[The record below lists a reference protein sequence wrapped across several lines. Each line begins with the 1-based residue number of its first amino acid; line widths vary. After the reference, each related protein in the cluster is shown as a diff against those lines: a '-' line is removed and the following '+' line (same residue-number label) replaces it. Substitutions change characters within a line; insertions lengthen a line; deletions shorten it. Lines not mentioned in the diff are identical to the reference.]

1 MAGLNKDGASPTA
14 PTQTETIKPTFDVP
28 VKMRVRGA
36 AESIP
41 ATLLHIAVS
50 GCRLHTNRSMER
62 GAALSFEWRLSN
74 GKLLNVAGVVAAR
87 YTPRNGGPGFEYAV
101 AIEAMPEEE
110 GNALEQEA
118 AMLVR
123 SASARSYDTA
133 LVDIS
138 QFINYRVPDDVTVS
152 YRIDN
157 PRTFGI
163 GGASDITGNALRL
176 RCHETLRKDET
187 VYLAVRLPDVILGVH
202 KGNDDE
208 LVAAPLG
215 QKRVPRKLL
224 RRPFE
229 EIQLR
234 GRITGSVKDSKRR
247 DAYEV
252 ELLGV
257 DGLARQELAR
267 YIHASQLARIK
278 K

>member
-1 MAGLNKDGASPTA
+1 MAWLNKDGASPSG
-14 PTQTETIKPTFDVP
+14 PVQTDTVKRTFDIP
-28 VKMRVRGA
+28 VKMRVRNL
-36 AESIP
+36 AEPIQ

-50 GCRLHTNRSMER
+50 GCRLHSTMQMER
-62 GAALSFEWRLSN
+62 GTALSFDWRLSN

-87 YTPRNGGPGFEYAV
+87 YPAKDGGPGFEYAIAV
-101 AIEAMPEEE
+101 EAMAEDDA
-110 GNALEQEA
+110 NALAREA

-138 QFINYRVPDDVTVS
+138 QFIGYRVPDDVKVA

-157 PRTFGI
+157 PRTFGL
-163 GGASDITGNALRL
+163 GQACDITGNALRL
-176 RCHETLRKDET
+176 RCSDPLRRDET
-187 VYLAVRLPDVILGVH
+187 VYLSVRLPDVVLNVH
-202 KGNDDE
+202 KGSDDE
-208 LVAAPLG
+208 LVTAPMTH
-215 QKRVPRKLL
+215 KRIPRKLL

-252 ELLGV
+252 ELLDV

>member
-1 MAGLNKDGASPTA
+1 MAGLNKDGASPA
-14 PTQTETIKPTFDVP
+14 GPVQTEDIKHTFDVP
-28 VKMRVRGA
+28 VKMRVRGV
-36 AESIP
+36 AEPIQ

-50 GCRLHTNRSMER
+50 GCRLYSMKQLDR
-62 GAALSFEWRLSN
+62 GAAISFEWRLSN
-74 GKLLNVAGVVAAR
+74 GKLLNVAGAVAAR
-87 YTPRNGGPGFEYAV
+87 YSPRNGGSGFEYAV
-101 AIEAMPEEE
+101 AVDDLPEDEA
-110 GNALEQEA
+110 NALEQEA

-133 LVDIS
+133 VVDIS

-176 RCHETLRKDET
+176 RCHEMLRPNET
-187 VYLAVRLPDVILGVH
+187 VHLAVRLPDVILSVH
-202 KGNDDE
+202 KGHDEE
-208 LVAAPLG
+208 LVASPTGLK
-215 QKRVPRKLL
+215 QIPRKVL

-234 GRITGSVKDSKRR
+234 GRVVAIVKDSKRR
-247 DAYEV
+247 DAYEI
-252 ELLGV
+252 ELLDV
-257 DGLARQELAR
+257 DSLARQEIAR
-267 YIHASQLARIK
+267 YIHASQLARVK